1 MKYAHYIA
9 AGAALLLGACSGNT
23 VKDTLGLSRA
33 APDEFRVVS
42 RPPLS
47 VPPEFN
53 LRPPSASSVAPSQQ
67 SDAQARSMVLGN
79 EQAAPAGKTKPVAL
93 RGKGTAQPAK
103 SSAEDAFLRNA
114 GAAAADP
121 NVRNELVEE
130 KYVKQ
135 QEAEDAPWWD
145 VWSKVPAKKEPIVKA
160 DAEAERI
167 QKNEE
172 EGKPVTEGDTPET
185 TSKDTGVLGRIFGY

>member
-1 MKYAHYIA
+1 MKYSYPFTVCAVL
-9 AGAALLLGACSGNT
+9 ALSACGSNT
-23 VKDTLGLSRA
+23 VKETLGLSRGT
-33 APDEFRVVS
+33 PDEFRVVS

-47 VPPEFN
+47 VPPEFS
-53 LRPPSASSVAPSQQ
+53 LRPPGAGSEAPGQQ
-67 SDAQARSMVLGN
+67 SDVQARSMVLGASN
-79 EQAAPAGKTKPVAL
+79 AKAADAKPVVL
-93 RGKGTAQPAK
+93 RGKAAKPAAK

-135 QEAEDAPWWD
+135 QEEEDAPWWD
-145 VWSKVPAKKEPIVKA
+145 VWSKVPTKKEPIVKA
-160 DAEAERI
+160 GAEANRI

-172 EGKPVTEGDTPET
+172 EGKPVTEGATPET
-185 TSKDTGVLGRIFGY
+185 NGKDTGVLGRIFGY